1 MNFQMNK
8 KTIIALAVLVVVC
21 CGSIL
26 GVKMMTDSIEPQTT
40 QPTVIQTLPTV
51 ATTAPTTTAPTTT
64 ETTTEPTTTEAPT
77 TTTAPTTTMAPTTV
91 PTTLPTIQNIPSTTS
106 SLVIPSLE
114 IPTTNANSSPQSIL
128 DNAVLFDQGFMSYK
142 FNPSGNFY
150 YTSDDPWQRALGFTE
165 AYDVAAPF
173 VTMYLDTI
181 RCKFR
186 YDNKDW
192 MIQFWKGQYGYVF
205 VGAEIG
211 VYTKPTTRTAE
222 FYDCAS
228 DEDSLY
234 MSMTCYRN
242 GEEAFTRDY
251 SRYWWCTGFVPG
263 TLKNFSDRSELSVK
277 CRITLKDQ
285 KMLLAFTGALK
296 ENGFVSGEDFTT
308 SGLDVFFTWQ

>member
-26 GVKMMTDSIEPQTT
+26 GIKAMNDSLPEPQPT
-40 QPTVIQTLPTV
+40 QPTVMTTLPT
-51 ATTAPTTTAPTTT
+51 APPTTEPTTAPTTTAPTTT
-64 ETTTEPTTTEAPT
+64 EP
-77 TTTAPTTTMAPTTV
+77 TTTAPTTTTSP
-91 PTTLPTIQNIPSTTS
+91 PLTLPTMASTTMPTTAATTM
-106 SLVIPSLE
+106 PSFTMPSIE
-114 IPTTNANSSPQSIL
+114 IPTTNANSTPQSII

-142 FNPSGNFY
+142 FNPDGNFY
-150 YTSDDPWQRALGFTE
+150 YTNDDPWQRALGFTE
-165 AYDVAAPF
+165 AYDIAAPF
-173 VTMYLDTI
+173 VSMYLDTI

-211 VYTKPTTRTAE
+211 VYTKPTSRTAE

-242 GEEAFTRDY
+242 GEEIFTRDY

-263 TLKNFSDRSELSVK
+263 TLKSFSDRSELMVK
-277 CRITLKDQ
+277 CRITVKDY

-296 ENGFVSGEDFTT
+296 ENGYIDGEDFRT

>member
-26 GVKMMTDSIEPQTT
+26 GIKAMNDSLPEPQPT
-40 QPTVIQTLPTV
+40 QPTVMTTLPT
-51 ATTAPTTTAPTTT
+51 APPTTEPTTAPTTTAPTTT
-64 ETTTEPTTTEAPT
+64 EP
-77 TTTAPTTTMAPTTV
+77 TTTAPTTTSAPL
-91 PTTLPTIQNIPSTTS
+91 TLPTMMSTTMPTTAATTS
-106 SLVIPSLE
+106 SSFTMPSIE
-114 IPTTNANSSPQSIL
+114 IPTTNANSTPQSII

-142 FNPSGNFY
+142 FNPDGNFY
-150 YTSDDPWQRALGFTE
+150 YTNDDPWQRALGFTE
-165 AYDVAAPF
+165 AYDIAAPF
-173 VTMYLDTI
+173 VSMYLDTI

-211 VYTKPTTRTAE
+211 VYTKPTSRTAE

-242 GEEAFTRDY
+242 GEEIFTRDY

-263 TLKNFSDRSELSVK
+263 TLKSFSDRSELMVK
-277 CRITLKDQ
+277 CRITVKDY

-296 ENGFVSGEDFTT
+296 ENGFIDGEDFRT

>member
-26 GVKMMTDSIEPQTT
+26 GIKAMNDSLPEPQPT
-40 QPTVIQTLPTV
+40 QPTVMTTLPT
-51 ATTAPTTTAPTTT
+51 APPTTEPTTAPTTTAPTTT
-64 ETTTEPTTTEAPT
+64 EP
-77 TTTAPTTTMAPTTV
+77 TTTAPTTTSAPL
-91 PTTLPTIQNIPSTTS
+91 TLPTMMSTTMPTTAATTM
-106 SLVIPSLE
+106 PSFTMPSIE
-114 IPTTNANSSPQSIL
+114 IPTTNANSSPQSII

-142 FNPSGNFY
+142 FNPDGNFY
-150 YTSDDPWQRALGFTE
+150 YTNDDPWQRALGFTE
-165 AYDVAAPF
+165 AYDIAAPF
-173 VTMYLDTI
+173 VSMYLDTI

-211 VYTKPTTRTAE
+211 VYTKPTSRTAE

-242 GEEAFTRDY
+242 GEEIFTRDY

-263 TLKNFSDRSELSVK
+263 TLKSFSDRSELMVK
-277 CRITLKDQ
+277 CRITVKDY

-296 ENGFVSGEDFTT
+296 ENGYIDGEDFRT

>member
-26 GVKMMTDSIEPQTT
+26 GIKAMNDSLPEPQPT
-40 QPTVIQTLPTV
+40 QPTVMTTLPT
-51 ATTAPTTTAPTTT
+51 APPTTEPTTAPTTTAPTTT
-64 ETTTEPTTTEAPT
+64 EP
-77 TTTAPTTTMAPTTV
+77 TTTAPTTTSAPL
-91 PTTLPTIQNIPSTTS
+91 TLPTMMSTTMPTTAATTM
-106 SLVIPSLE
+106 PSFTMPSIE
-114 IPTTNANSSPQSIL
+114 IPTTNANSTPQSII

-142 FNPSGNFY
+142 FNPDGNFY
-150 YTSDDPWQRALGFTE
+150 YTNDDPWQRALGFTE
-165 AYDVAAPF
+165 AYDIAAPF
-173 VTMYLDTI
+173 VSMYLDTI

-211 VYTKPTTRTAE
+211 VYTKPTSRTAE

-242 GEEAFTRDY
+242 GEEIFTRDY

-263 TLKNFSDRSELSVK
+263 TLKSFSDRSELMVK
-277 CRITLKDQ
+277 CRITVKDY

-296 ENGFVSGEDFTT
+296 ENGFIDGEDFRT

>member
-26 GVKMMTDSIEPQTT
+26 GIKAMNDSLPEPQPT
-40 QPTVIQTLPTV
+40 QPTVMTTLPT
-51 ATTAPTTTAPTTT
+51 APPTTEPTTAPTTTAPTTT
-64 ETTTEPTTTEAPT
+64 EP
-77 TTTAPTTTMAPTTV
+77 TTTAPTTTSAPL
-91 PTTLPTIQNIPSTTS
+91 TLPTMMSTTMPTTAATTM
-106 SLVIPSLE
+106 PSFTMPSIE
-114 IPTTNANSSPQSIL
+114 IPTTNANSSPQSII

-142 FNPSGNFY
+142 FNPDGNFY
-150 YTSDDPWQRALGFTE
+150 YTNDDPWQRALGFTE
-165 AYDVAAPF
+165 AYDIAAPF
-173 VTMYLDTI
+173 VSMYLDTI

-211 VYTKPTTRTAE
+211 VYTKPTSRTAE

-242 GEEAFTRDY
+242 GEEIFTRDY

-263 TLKNFSDRSELSVK
+263 TLKSFSDRSELMVK
-277 CRITLKDQ
+277 CRITVKDY
-285 KMLLAFTGALK
+285 KMLLAFTGALI
-296 ENGFVSGEDFTT
+296 ENGFIDGEDFRT